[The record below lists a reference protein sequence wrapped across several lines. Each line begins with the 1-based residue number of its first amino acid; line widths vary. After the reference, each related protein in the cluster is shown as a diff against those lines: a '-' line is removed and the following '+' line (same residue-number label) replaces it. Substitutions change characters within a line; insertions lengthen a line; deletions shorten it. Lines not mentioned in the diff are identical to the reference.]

1 MVSSVQF
8 SSVAQLCPTLRDPMD
23 GSIPGFLVHH
33 QHLELPQIQVDRVGD
48 AIQSSDPLLSL
59 YSPSSIFPSIGVFSK
74 ESVLH
79 IRWPKYWNFYFSIIP
94 SSEYSGLISFRM
106 DWLHLLAVQW
116 TLKSLLQHRSSKASI
131 LQCSALKSIND
142 YWENLSFTR
151 QTFVGKVMSLLFSML
166 FFQGASIF

>member
-33 QHLELPQIQVDRVGD
+33 QHLELAQIQVDRVGD

-79 IRWPKYWNFYFSIIP
+79 IRWPKYWSFYFSIIP
-94 SSEYSGLISFRM
+94 SSEYSGLISFRI
-106 DWLHLLAVQW
+106 DSLDILAIW
-116 TLKSLLQHRSSKASI
+116 RTLKSLL
-131 LQCSALKSIND
+131 LTTVKSINSSVLRFLYDPILISIHD
-142 YWENLSFTR
+142 YWKYHSFD
-151 QTFVGKVMSLLFSML
+151 
-166 FFQGASIF
+166 